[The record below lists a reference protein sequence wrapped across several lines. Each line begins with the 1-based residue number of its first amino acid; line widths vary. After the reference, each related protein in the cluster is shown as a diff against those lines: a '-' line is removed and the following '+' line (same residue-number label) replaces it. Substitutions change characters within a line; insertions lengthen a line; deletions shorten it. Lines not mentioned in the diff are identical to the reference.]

1 MNQNSRL
8 KGQVGI
14 REVFLFVFV
23 LGGKIHFKLFLAL
36 MIHGRKEL
44 LCTSAMEEKQL
55 KHRERAISED
65 LLSSRSSLKCFAS
78 MNSTFRLML
87 CDRNDFPQFG
97 DEDPD
102 GQKGLR
108 SMARLAG

>member
-1 MNQNSRL
+1 
-8 KGQVGI
+8 
-14 REVFLFVFV
+14 
-23 LGGKIHFKLFLAL
+23 

-44 LCTSAMEEKQL
+44 ICTSAVEEKPL

-78 MNSTFRLML
+78 MNSIFSLML
-87 CDRNDFPQFG
+87 CDRNNDFPQFG

-102 GQKGLR
+102 GPKGLR
-108 SMARLAG
+108 SVARLTG